1 MLTQE
6 YAPDFVSPPG
16 ETLADVLEEQ
26 GMTQAD
32 LARRAGLSKKTVN
45 RIVKGKEPITPETA
59 LKLER
64 VLGIPARFWLAREQ
78 HYREF
83 LAAAAERDSL
93 EAQIKWIEQFPIRD
107 MVRKGWLPD
116 LEEPVEMFR
125 ALLNFFGVA
134 SPSEWQTVWERA
146 NETVFRHA
154 KTFES
159 NPFALAAWLRRGE
172 LQARLLSCGRYNKE
186 RFYEALVRI
195 RALTYEMAEGWQDE
209 TVRLC
214 ADAGVAVAF
223 VPQLPGTHVNGATRW
238 LSPHLALL
246 QVSLRYKTDDQFW
259 FSFFHEAGHILLHG
273 KREVFLEVG
282 NVEEQARKE
291 EEANRFAED
300 FLIPRAEYQRFVE
313 SGLYNYLEEVEA
325 FAERLQVA
333 PGIVVGR
340 LQHDGYLPMRVGN
353 RLKRKLVWEGKR
365 GR

>member
-6 YAPDFVSPPG
+6 YAPDYVSPPG
-16 ETLADVLEEQ
+16 ETLADVLEERS
-26 GMTQAD
+26 MTQAD

-45 RIVKGKEPITPETA
+45 QIVKGKDPITPETA

-64 VLGIPARFWLAREQ
+64 VLGIPARFWLTREQ

-83 LAAAAERDSL
+83 LVSAAERDLL
-93 EAQIKWIEQFPIRD
+93 EAQIKWIEQFPIRG
-107 MVRKGWLPD
+107 MVRKGWLPN
-116 LEEPVEMFR
+116 LEDPVEMFR

-134 SPSEWQTVWERA
+134 SPSEWQNVWQVNGA
-146 NETVFRHA
+146 VFRHA

-159 NPFALAAWLRRGE
+159 NPFALAAWLRQGE
-172 LQARLLSCGRYNKE
+172 LQAHLLPCARYNKE

-209 TVRLC
+209 TVQLC
-214 ADAGVAVAF
+214 AEAGVAVAF
-223 VPQLPGTHVNGATRW
+223 VPQLPRTHVSGATRW

-259 FSFFHEAGHILLHG
+259 FSFFHEAGHVLLHG
-273 KREVFLEVG
+273 KREVFLEAG
-282 NVEEQARKE
+282 NGKAQVQKE

-300 FLIPRAEYQRFVE
+300 FLIPRAEYRRFVE
-313 SGLYNYLEEVEA
+313 DGWYEDLDEVEA
-325 FAERLQVA
+325 FAASLQVA

-340 LQHDGYLPMRVGN
+340 LQHDGYLPMNVGN
-353 RLKRKLVWEGKR
+353 QMKRKLVWEEGEE
-365 GR
+365 